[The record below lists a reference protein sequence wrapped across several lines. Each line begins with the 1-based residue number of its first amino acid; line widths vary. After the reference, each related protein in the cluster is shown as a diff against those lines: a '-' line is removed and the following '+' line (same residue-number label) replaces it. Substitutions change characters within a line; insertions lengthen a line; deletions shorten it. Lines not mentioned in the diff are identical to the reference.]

1 MSLWPPCA
9 SKCAGEQEGEKPGA
23 PLPQR
28 PLGADAQIKRFNRSH
43 AIVRRQ
49 HLTHLPLPQIRKKRK
64 KKIPSSFPNCLSKGT
79 KLENE
84 TEPLTNKITR
94 CLHLVAAIKALMT
107 SEDAI
112 LMHRRRRRRLSF
124 FGPLCRLLSS
134 VTDGFGMCH
143 VETSVIKSAS
153 QSDAVVSATPIVG
166 I

>member
-1 MSLWPPCA
+1 MC
-9 SKCAGEQEGEKPGA
+9 KCRRERDGEKPGA

-28 PLGADAQIKRFNRSH
+28 PLGADTQIKRFNWSH
-43 AIVRRQ
+43 TIVRSQ
-49 HLTHLPLPQIRKKRK
+49 HLTHLPLPQIQ

-112 LMHRRRRRRLSF
+112 LMHRCRCLSF
-124 FGPLCRLLSS
+124 FGPSCRLLSS
-134 VTDGFGMCH
+134 VTGGFGMCY
-143 VETSVIKSAS
+143 VETSVIKSAP
-153 QSDAVVSATPIVG
+153 QSVAVTSVTPIVR

>member
-1 MSLWPPCA
+1 MAPCA
-9 SKCAGEQEGEKPGA
+9 SAQESRRVKSLALLCHSA
-23 PLPQR
+23 PWGQTHRLKG
-28 PLGADAQIKRFNRSH
+28 LTGVTLSFAASTSH
-43 AIVRRQ
+43 TF
-49 HLTHLPLPQIRKKRK
+49 HSPKSE

-112 LMHRRRRRRLSF
+112 LMHRRRCLSF

-134 VTDGFGMCH
+134 VTVGFGMCH

-153 QSDAVVSATPIVG
+153 QSDAVVSVTPIVR